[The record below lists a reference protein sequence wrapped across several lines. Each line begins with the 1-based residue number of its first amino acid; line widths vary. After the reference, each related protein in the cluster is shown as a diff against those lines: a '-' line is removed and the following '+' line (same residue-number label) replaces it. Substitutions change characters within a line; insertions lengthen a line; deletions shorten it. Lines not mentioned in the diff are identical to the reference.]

1 MNESTERVPT
11 VGGVL
16 DTSLGHALADA
27 TARMRGLEFLGTW
40 SVALEGLRDESRL
53 IRDTLG
59 RQLQVLERG
68 AGEVRTGL
76 QRIIGLL
83 GSPAAMRGDTPA
95 RQGGW
100 QRGESALP
108 SSSVVG
114 TMFRSLQFNGKVQEL
129 TARGGLSAEQ
139 SERDLARNV
148 RQVANDSGLSSDDVL
163 DLIRLMMNQGMDL
176 QTSLAF
182 LPDAATFSYGQGVPL
197 ERTAE
202 LTQRLHEI
210 GGVTSVG
217 DMRAQYAS
225 LAQRHDQGEGAV
237 ELLARRLSRQLDER
251 DPSDA
256 KGNREWVQQQL
267 VEGAQMDGRRRLQDD
282 ATTRMATRQGQ
293 SESLESAWQ
302 QLWRSVSDA
311 NQDVYRPMVG
321 PVTQKLVQATTVVEE
336 NPGLTAGL
344 TALIAVA
351 GGLKAPSDVRG
362 VYKDVKD
369 VFGATKS
376 WGGRALGRGADIA
389 SGVGSAIR
397 QGAGRAYQA
406 AGSMAGAVWQRT
418 VNWSSRAGTWAGN
431 VVTGVR
437 QGAGSRAAAL
447 GGLAKDAWQGVSH
460 WTGAASQKAGAYI
473 GSTWSAAG
481 RGLRSV
487 GEWLSSVMRSGV
499 GRAIGRGALVAV
511 GPALTAYETY
521 TGNGSAQEKA
531 KGYGDAAGSLV
542 GGLAGAE
549 AGVWAGAAVGSLVPI
564 VGTAAGAIVG
574 GLVGGALGAWG
585 GGEVGKSLGDGLYRT
600 FSNDS
605 DEGDS
610 SSARAFDLGNAVS
623 PDAGVTDASRPSP
636 SASASAAPLAPTSET
651 WTFSPQISINVAGNV
666 SDPEQLASE
675 LLPRLRRML
684 ADFSQDRQRDAL
696 FDMVV
701 V

>member
-1 MNESTERVPT
+1 MNESTEMVPT

-16 DTSLGHALADA
+16 DTSLGQALADA
-27 TARMRGLEFLGTW
+27 SARMRSLEFLGTW
-40 SVALEGLRDESRL
+40 SVALDGLRDESRI
-53 IRDTLG
+53 IRDTLD

-68 AGEVRTGL
+68 AGEVRSGL

-83 GSPAAMRGDTPA
+83 GSPAAMRGDAPS

-108 SSSVVG
+108 SSGVVG

-129 TARGGLSAEQ
+129 AARGGLSSEQ
-139 SERDLARNV
+139 SERELARNV

-176 QTSLAF
+176 KTSLAF
-182 LPDAATFSYGQGVPL
+182 VPDAAAFSYGQGVPL

-202 LTQRLHEI
+202 LTQRLHEV
-210 GGVTSVG
+210 GGVTSAG

-225 LAQRHDQGEGAV
+225 LAQRHDQGEGSV
-237 ELLARRLSRQLDER
+237 ELLARRLSSQLSER

-256 KGNREWVQQQL
+256 KGNREWIQKQQ
-267 VEGAQMDGRRRLQDD
+267 VDGAQSEGGRWLQGD
-282 ATTRMATRQGQ
+282 ANARMGTRQGQ

-302 QLWRSVSDA
+302 QFWRSVSDA
-311 NQDVYRPMVG
+311 NQDTFRPLIG
-321 PVTQKLVQATTVVEE
+321 PATQRLGQATALVEE

-344 TALIAVA
+344 TALVAVA
-351 GGLKAPSDVRG
+351 GGLKVLSDVRG

-369 VFGATKS
+369 VAAATKS
-376 WGGRALGRGADIA
+376 WGGRVLGRGADIA
-389 SGVGSAIR
+389 SSVGSAIR
-397 QGAGRAYQA
+397 QGAGRAYQTL
-406 AGSMAGAVWQRT
+406 GSMAGAAWQRT
-418 VNWSSRAGTWAGN
+418 VNWGSRASTWAGN
-431 VVTGVR
+431 AVTGIR

-447 GGLAKDAWQGVSH
+447 GGVAKDAWQGVSS
-460 WTGAASQKAGAYI
+460 WTGAASQKAGAYL
-473 GSTWSAAG
+473 GTAWSAAG
-481 RGLRSV
+481 RGLRTA
-487 GEWLSSVMRSGV
+487 GEWLSSAMRSGV
-499 GRAIGRGALVAV
+499 GRAMGRRALIAV
-511 GPALTAYETY
+511 GPAITAYETY
-521 TGNGSAQEKA
+521 TGNGSAQDKA
-531 KGYGDAAGSLV
+531 RGYGDAAGSLV

-549 AGVWAGAAVGSLVPI
+549 AGALAGAAVGSLVPI
-564 VGTAAGAIVG
+564 VGTAAGALAG

-585 GGEVGKSLGDGLYRT
+585 GGEVGKSLGDGLHRM
-600 FSNDS
+600 FSSDS

-610 SSARAFDLGNAVS
+610 TSAGAFDLDNAVS
-623 PDAGVTDASRPSP
+623 RDMGFTDASRPSP
-636 SASASAAPLAPTSET
+636 NATAPAAPLAPTSET

-666 SDPEQLASE
+666 SDPDQLANE